1 MCFLKCPHSSCDQSR
16 SPLAVHASRRTKEII
31 SHTPTQSGPEFLRHQ
46 TCDPCRVQ
54 DAQLPR
60 EEIYFLASEEWAYLE
75 DFFFLLWIRVD
86 FAQDASLVR
95 SPSCACVVVA
105 EATAICRPRQ
115 NAQIWDAAHYPAA
128 ERKPEKHALF
138 FLFLFLFLVYISF
151 LHSCFS
157 FCFDA
162 HHTPRHWAGCDIWR
176 MRGSLF
182 TKAEIK

>member
-1 MCFLKCPHSSCDQSR
+1 MLHLINDFIIKMNALKINQRNVFLKCPHSSCDQSR
-16 SPLAVHASRRTKEII
+16 SPLAVHASRRAKEII

-46 TCDPCRVQ
+46 TCDPCCVQ

-60 EEIYFLASEEWAYLE
+60 EEIYFLAPEEWAYLE

-95 SPSCACVVVA
+95 NPSCACVVVA
-105 EATAICRPRQ
+105 EATVICSPRQ
-115 NAQIWDAAHYPAA
+115 NAQISDAAHYPAA

-138 FLFLFLFLVYISF
+138 FVSISF

-157 FCFDA
+157 FSF
-162 HHTPRHWAGCDIWR
+162 
-176 MRGSLF
+176 
-182 TKAEIK
+182 